1 VASGLAP
8 APEPV
13 GGCAPVVPVASVEC
27 EDSYPGGAHTVSTDE
42 GQAVPDPSPTPPPWL
57 HRAVRSSVWTLIG
70 AILIVLALLWFARQA
85 QNLLRM
91 LVLAQLFAFA
101 VEPGVMW
108 FHEKRGWRRGS
119 ATALILFGSMALFV
133 VLGVMMVPV
142 LVNGFNG
149 IVRSVP
155 HWIDQLNAFTR
166 DHFHTEVVSSSSQ
179 AGSSNAAKQVGAY
192 LKEHTGDLVG
202 AAGGAIG
209 AVFNVFTIALFTFYL
224 AADGPKVRRALLSRM
239 PKERQE
245 RVLWAINEAVRK
257 TGGYLYS
264 RGLLAAINGS
274 LLFVTLL
281 IVGCPYPLPI
291 SLFAGIVAEFIPIVG
306 TYIAG
311 TVPVI
316 VTLSGV
322 GVGPALIV
330 VAEILVYQSVEN
342 YFLSPRLS
350 QKTMELNAGIAF
362 GAAMAGGAIGGFI
375 GAFFA
380 LPVAAVIQSYLSTY
394 PKHYEVM
401 ESDLTKLQEPK
412 PPKEHTERRFLRRG
426 HGSEPDGSDAPGAS
440 DPVQT
445 DTTSS

>member
-1 VASGLAP
+1 MST
-8 APEPV
+8 
-13 GGCAPVVPVASVEC
+13 
-27 EDSYPGGAHTVSTDE
+27 EDEKA
-42 GQAVPDPSPTPPPWL
+42 APDPSRSAPPWL
-57 HRAVRSSVWTLIG
+57 HAAVRSSVWTLIG

-85 QNLLRM
+85 RNLIQM

-101 VEPGVMW
+101 LEPGVMW

-119 ATALILFGSMALFV
+119 ATALILFGAMAVFI
-133 VLGVMMVPV
+133 VLGILMVPV
-142 LVNGFNG
+142 LVNGLNG
-149 IVRSVP
+149 IVGSVP
-155 HWIDQLNAFTR
+155 HWIDELNAFTR
-166 DHFHTEVVSSSSQ
+166 EHFHIEVVSKSAE
-179 AGSSNAAKQVGAY
+179 AGSSSGLGHVSAY
-192 LKEHTGDLVG
+192 LKDHTGDILG
-202 AAGGAIG
+202 AAGGAVG
-209 AVFNVFTIALFTFYL
+209 TVFSIFTIALFTFYL

-245 RVLWAINEAVRK
+245 KVLWTINEAIRK

-291 SLFAGIVAEFIPIVG
+291 SLFAGVVAEFIPIVG

-316 VTLSGV
+316 VTLSAV
-322 GVGPALIV
+322 GVGPALVV

-350 QKTMELNAGIAF
+350 QKTMELNAGVAF
-362 GAAMAGGAIGGFI
+362 GAAMAGGAVGGFI

-394 PKHYEVM
+394 PKHYDVV

-412 PPKEHTERRFLRRG
+412 PSKPPREHRLLRRQ
-426 HGSEPDGSDAPGAS
+426 HDGSAESTRPGAPS
-440 DPVQT
+440 PGADG
-445 DTTSS
+445 